1 MSEMPI
7 HQLPEEPDSPERQAV
22 VERVILL
29 SRVATSTAWH
39 EDNLNDPE
47 ATPQDKRASRDRKRL
62 AAQKLAEFDVLH
74 GVAPPEEE

>member
-39 EDNLNDPE
+39 EDNLGDPE
-47 ATPQDKRASRDRKRL
+47 ATAQDKLASWGRKRQ
-62 AAQKLAEFDVLH
+62 AAQKLAEFDLLH
-74 GVAPPEEE
+74 GTEPPEEE